1 MQPTLSLWAAV
12 RARSVKLRGFRFA
25 ALPLSGKI
33 VRFRLPVVKNIFSL
47 DGIITVCSHEG
58 KGRWLIYNDLNHLI
72 SIFTK
77 NGWHRVGSGAKTG
90 GTERV
95 NSVPVLTRRGEG
107 EHQANIVICINSFS
121 ARRFW

>member
-95 NSVPVLTRRGEG
+95 NDPFIVLSDETTSQLYTQLA
-107 EHQANIVICINSFS
+107 HPSSPQI
-121 ARRFW
+121 

>member
-1 MQPTLSLWAAV
+1 M
-12 RARSVKLRGFRFA
+12 
-25 ALPLSGKI
+25 
-33 VRFRLPVVKNIFSL
+33 KNIFSL
-47 DGIITVCSHEG
+47 DGILRAYRDIAKDKC
-58 KGRWLIYNDLNHLI
+58 LIYNDLNHLI

-107 EHQANIVICINSFS
+107 KHQANIVNSWENIHFNN
-121 ARRFW
+121 